1 MHRNRFRSGG
11 GKDGSTTTI
20 PAGGSNGIVD
30 ILWGG
35 DAPTMTVKLKGGV
48 PCVGISPKLETTAVM
63 EISTVVENSD
73 RPCSTG
79 LTIHEKSE
87 ATASRPQVYRP
98 RFETQPLLRAA
109 TEFHPGESVTRQH

>member
-20 PAGGSNGIVD
+20 PAGGSSGIVD

-35 DAPTMTVKLKGGV
+35 DAPTIPVKLKGGA
-48 PCVGISPKLETTAVM
+48 PCVAISPKLETTAVI
-63 EISTVVENSD
+63 EISTVVENSG

-79 LTIHEKSE
+79 LTIHERSE
-87 ATASRPQVYRP
+87 APPPRRGFRARGLLP
-98 RFETQPLLRAA
+98 RFETLPGLGAA
-109 TEFHPGESVTRQH
+109 ADPHA